1 MGKKVKVRWW
11 NGPRYSDPDDVIETP
26 ENATDE
32 EIEKALTGRRGRMEP
47 VVLATAKPEDRP
59 STVLIRDA
67 RGKLKV
73 APPSPAADAPAA

>member
-32 EIEKALTGRRGRMEP
+32 EIEKALVGRRGRMEP
-47 VVLATAKPEDRP
+47 VVLTTAKQEDKA

-67 RGKLKV
+67 RGKLKI
-73 APPSPAADAPAA
+73 APPAAGAPVA